1 MSLRHLRL
9 PALAGLLVLGFAPA
23 AGAEEGFFDRLLGGT
38 PGAAPANPFAS
49 NYPSAP
55 PSPADVRAARDARA
69 VRRARRDTEAGPVPP
84 GRIPEE

>member
-1 MSLRHLRL
+1 MSLCHFRL
-9 PALAGLLVLGFAPA
+9 LVLAGLLTLGVATA
-23 AGAEEGFFDRLLGGT
+23 ASAEEGFFDRLLGGT

-69 VRRARRDTEAGPVPP
+69 GRRARRDVEAGPVPP

>member
-1 MSLRHLRL
+1 MPLRHLRL
-9 PALAGLLVLGFAPA
+9 PVLACFLALAGAPSA
-23 AGAEEGFFDRLLGGT
+23 LAEEGFFDRLLGGT

-55 PSPADVRAARDARA
+55 PAPADVRAARDARA
-69 VRRARRDTEAGPVPP
+69 ARRARRDAEAGPVPP

>member
-1 MSLRHLRL
+1 MTRRPLSPLMLAA
-9 PALAGLLVLGFAPA
+9 ALLLGA
-23 AGAEEGFFDRLLGGT
+23 ASPSHAEQGFFDRLLGGT

-55 PSPADVRAARDARA
+55 PSPAEVRAARDTRA
-69 VRRARRDTEAGPVPP
+69 VRRPRRSEEGPVPP